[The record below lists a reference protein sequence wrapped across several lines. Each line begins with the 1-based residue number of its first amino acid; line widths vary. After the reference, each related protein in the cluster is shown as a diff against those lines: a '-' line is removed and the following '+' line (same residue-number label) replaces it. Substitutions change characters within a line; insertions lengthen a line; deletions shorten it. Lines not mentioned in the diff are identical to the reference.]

1 MVNKKFCIECGF
13 ELSTIAKFC
22 EECGAK
28 LIESKSSKLDIESE
42 TNADAEIEIEH
53 LPQKIKSPNL
63 TTEKNSQ
70 KNPNQRSFG
79 AYFGAGFGILFM
91 FVYLI
96 SGFGSFL
103 SYTVFLLRE
112 YGFITMLLGIIL
124 IPFAPIGFIVLAIK
138 DNYWLPII
146 LLSPV
151 IIFQVLRILGVLT
164 VYSKNIIS
172 YIIIGISII
181 TIVLLIYNGNI
192 TIDES
197 ISNENIKMI
206 TDASQNNSSIT
217 NVVLPPTNVYSQKR
231 DPIDYM
237 SSENLFAEG
246 YKLDSEHNYDEA
258 IKYFLKAA
266 EKGDQ
271 WAQLW
276 MGFYYQYGYG
286 GLIPDKSFAMK
297 WYELSA
303 NQENQEAHK
312 LLSELKSETIN
323 QSSVTSS
330 GKSSAPA
337 KRKAIASSGTDSVT
351 PSQTNTLNSMPVNEL
366 VTKAQALYGE
376 KNYLEAFKYFKKA
389 ADQGVASAQYNLG
402 WQYYNGQGVT
412 QSDSEAVKW
421 YKLAADQGNAGAQY
435 NLGIMYRNGQGVTQS
450 NSEAAKWFR
459 LGADQGYAPSQHNLG
474 WQYFNGWGVTKSNS
488 EAAKWFRLGAD
499 QGYAPSQNIL
509 GQAYERGL
517 GVTQSYPEA
526 RKWYTLAANQ
536 GNEDAK
542 EGLER
547 IKNK

>member
-28 LIESKSSKLDIESE
+28 LIESKTSKLDIESE

-197 ISNENIKMI
+197 ISNEISN
-206 TDASQNNSSIT
+206 A
-217 NVVLPPTNVYSQKR
+217 L
-231 DPIDYM
+231 
-237 SSENLFAEG
+237 
-246 YKLDSEHNYDEA
+246 
-258 IKYFLKAA
+258 
-266 EKGDQ
+266 
-271 WAQLW
+271 
-276 MGFYYQYGYG
+276 
-286 GLIPDKSFAMK
+286 
-297 WYELSA
+297 
-303 NQENQEAHK
+303 
-312 LLSELKSETIN
+312 LLSTFELKKFFPT
-323 QSSVTSS
+323 
-330 GKSSAPA
+330 
-337 KRKAIASSGTDSVT
+337 
-351 PSQTNTLNSMPVNEL
+351 
-366 VTKAQALYGE
+366 
-376 KNYLEAFKYFKKA
+376 
-389 ADQGVASAQYNLG
+389 
-402 WQYYNGQGVT
+402 
-412 QSDSEAVKW
+412 
-421 YKLAADQGNAGAQY
+421 
-435 NLGIMYRNGQGVTQS
+435 
-450 NSEAAKWFR
+450 
-459 LGADQGYAPSQHNLG
+459 
-474 WQYFNGWGVTKSNS
+474 
-488 EAAKWFRLGAD
+488 
-499 QGYAPSQNIL
+499 
-509 GQAYERGL
+509 
-517 GVTQSYPEA
+517 
-526 RKWYTLAANQ
+526 
-536 GNEDAK
+536 
-542 EGLER
+542 
-547 IKNK
+547 